1 MSETMEGQASSVPM
15 RGEVE
20 TTRPF
25 RSVKDAVAVLDER
38 FLSGHARSPKAN
50 TRPIRSHPAPK
61 AVFSASTSPPSYT
74 SSAALSVFSSL
85 RNVEAEL
92 EKMKRELML
101 LKERES
107 DTARTIA
114 TLNFQFRK
122 SMCKAAEIDAA
133 ANAAESS
140 VSMELPNKTRSEPW
154 RDDGPRNV
162 EKENDFGGRRKIK
175 LHKRKPVIPLI
186 GDLLSRKT
194 ESTDLNI
201 SLYPRSTIY
210 SFS

>member
-1 MSETMEGQASSVPM
+1 MEGQASPVPM
-15 RGEVE
+15 GGEVE

-38 FLSGHARSPKAN
+38 FLSGRARSPKAN
-50 TRPIRSHPAPK
+50 TRPISSHPAPK
-61 AVFSASTSPPSYT
+61 AVFSACSSPPSYS

-92 EKMKRELML
+92 EEMKRELMF

-107 DTARTIA
+107 DTARAIA

-122 SMCKAAEIDAA
+122 SMGKAAEIDAA
-133 ANAAESS
+133 VNAAETT
-140 VSMELPNKTRSEPW
+140 VSMELPNKARSEPW
-154 RDDGPRNV
+154 RDEAPRNV

-175 LHKRKPVIPLI
+175 LQKRKPVIPLI
-186 GDLLSRKT
+186 GDLLSGKT
-194 ESTDLNI
+194 EPTDLNI

>member
-50 TRPIRSHPAPK
+50 TRPISSHPAPK
-61 AVFSASTSPPSYT
+61 AVFSASASRPSYT

-85 RNVEAEL
+85 RKVEAEL
-92 EKMKRELML
+92 EEMKRELML

-122 SMCKAAEIDAA
+122 Y
-133 ANAAESS
+133 AAESS

-154 RDDGPRNV
+154 RDDGPRNI

-175 LHKRKPVIPLI
+175 LQKRKPVIPLI
-186 GDLLSRKT
+186 GDLLYRKT